1 MVCFRAGSVVNH
13 GTLVYGVVLP
23 EIEPALED
31 GGNMSFLKRVLKSG
45 TPLLGT
51 MAMVYYPSKGVLE
64 FLTPLLRKG
73 TASLKRDKK
82 PEKH

>member
-1 MVCFRAGSVVNH
+1 MVRFRAGSVVNH
-13 GTLVYGVVLP
+13 GTLVYGVVRP

-73 TASLKRDKK
+73 TAPSIQISMS
-82 PEKH
+82 